1 MICWWLLPSVCRGW
15 VAVQPTLDFSN
26 TDLLEGMNQVNMH
39 GTKFLTKVSCAF
51 YEKSISL
58 RVDRP

>member
-1 MICWWLLPSVCRGW
+1 LPSVCRGW
-15 VAVQPTLDFSN
+15 AAVQPTLDFSN

-51 YEKSISL
+51 YENVYNNDRKSS
-58 RVDRP
+58 